1 MGGREYDRSLNE
13 KSEGGYDVM
22 ASYSTLYIIGTQYN
36 GWLQNTFISNTN
48 HHQHQPPPTP
58 TQKKSLL
65 FNVQSPYSLQAMS
78 RPGIDWY
85 FVKPKGLLSSIK
97 AL

>member
-36 GWLQNTFISNTN
+36 GDYRTHLSATPRLNTE
-48 HHQHQPPPTP
+48 
-58 TQKKSLL
+58 KREKSP
-65 FNVQSPYSLQAMS
+65 F
-78 RPGIDWY
+78 
-85 FVKPKGLLSSIK
+85 
-97 AL
+97 